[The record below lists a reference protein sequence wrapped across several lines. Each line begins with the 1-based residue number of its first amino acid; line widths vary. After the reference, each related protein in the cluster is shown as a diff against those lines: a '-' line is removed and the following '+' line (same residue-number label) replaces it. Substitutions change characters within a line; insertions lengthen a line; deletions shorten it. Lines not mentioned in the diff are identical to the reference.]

1 MTKAS
6 KQPELARRFLA
17 FVLSDAFQS
26 AMPEGNWM
34 MPAKTPQAGL
44 PESFY
49 DLVRP
54 EKALIFTPDEVQK
67 NRRAFTDAW
76 LNATSR

>member
-1 MTKAS
+1 
-6 KQPELARRFLA
+6 
-17 FVLSDAFQS
+17 
-26 AMPEGNWM
+26 M
-34 MPAKTPQAGL
+34 MPAKTPQGGL
-44 PESFY
+44 PESFK

-54 EKALIFTPDEVQK
+54 EKALIFTPDEVQQ